1 MILQQL
7 NKDSERLIGEMPPP
21 MFDKKPVRWL
31 IDLKSDGTFRGWI
44 RLSSGTEAGKDPGK
58 EMFVPFI
65 TRSSNIAPALLADTP
80 GYVLGIMDSK
90 NPEKKHQA
98 FVDLVKKCAEKTKLP
113 SVEAVLK
120 FLSSEKLPDPPEG
133 MQEGDRIT
141 FRVDGEL
148 PIEHKKVQEFWAL
161 YTSDPRSKH
170 GQCLVCGRE
179 NIPLE
184 VNLPVKI
191 KGVPGGQPSGTQIVS
206 ANADAFESYGLE
218 RALTSPI
225 CRQCGEKFGKALN
238 ALLSHENSH
247 LRVGPLVYVFWSV
260 DAPGFSPLSFLREPD
275 PNLVKDLLSSY
286 STGKKVL
293 IEEDTAAFYAT
304 ALSAAGGR
312 VVVRDWLSTTVG
324 SAKTSLARWFELQD
338 VVDWDGSP
346 GRPLGIREM
355 ALSLYRKVDDIPAW
369 VIKDLVS
376 AALHQTLLPD
386 SILSLAV
393 RRSQVSGSEEPKV
406 THSRAAVIKAVLSQ
420 NLPLEEAKNM
430 TELNATSKNP
440 AYLCGRLLAV
450 LESVQRQAVPGIKGT
465 LVGSFFGSASSAP
478 ASVFGNL
485 LRLAQSHLEK
495 LRKTNEPAYHALQTR
510 IESILADLE
519 AFPSTLSLREQ
530 ALFCLGYYHQ
540 RAADRKSARERSQA
554 NSDEE

>member
-21 MFDKKPVRWL
+21 MFDKRPVRWL

-58 EMFVPFI
+58 EMLVPFI

-80 GYVLGIMDSK
+80 GYVLGIMDPK
-90 NPEKKHQA
+90 NPDRKHQA

-170 GQCLVCGRE
+170 GQCLVCGKE

-238 ALLSHENSH
+238 ALLSHENSY

-346 GRPLGIREM
+346 GRPLGVREM

-386 SILSLAV
+386 SLLSLAV
-393 RRSQVSGSEEPKV
+393 RRSQVAEEPKV

-430 TELNATSKNP
+430 AELNTTTKNP